1 MKILVTGGAG
11 FIGSALSLR
20 LSNEGHEVIVLD
32 NFNDYYDVSLKR
44 ARQRSL
50 LKGVTVLEGDITD
63 EKFLNEIFTK
73 YQFEVVCHLAAQAG
87 VRYSVENPSVYIDTN
102 VRGTQLLLE
111 TMRQHNVMRMIFAS
125 SSSVY
130 GNTTQVP
137 FSENAPA
144 DLPVSLYAATKRAG
158 ELLAHTYVSLY
169 GMHIT
174 CLRFFTVYGPW
185 GRPDMALF
193 KFSELIQKGKPI
205 DVYNEGKLQRDFTYI
220 DDIVDGF
227 NSAIERPHGYEIINL
242 GNGSPVA
249 LLDFIQ
255 LLEKEF
261 GVTAQKN
268 MFPMQEGDVFE
279 TYANTNKA
287 NALLGYE
294 PKVTLE
300 EGVRRFVSWYK
311 EYQKM
316 VDEQ

>member
-249 LLDFIQ
+249 LLNFIK